1 MDTAEHC
8 GTLQATSYVHRLAN
22 KVIFKWYKFFTA
34 C

>member
-22 KVIFKWYKFFTA
+22 KVIFK
-34 C
+34 